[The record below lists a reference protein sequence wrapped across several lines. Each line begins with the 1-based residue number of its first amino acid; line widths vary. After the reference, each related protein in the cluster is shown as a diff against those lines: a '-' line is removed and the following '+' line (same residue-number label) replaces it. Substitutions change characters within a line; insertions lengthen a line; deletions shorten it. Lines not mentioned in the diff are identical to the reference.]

1 MNNLSRKERLLQYRK
16 QSRFPRYNLA
26 EKNTNS
32 GRQSWDYD
40 PVELYNNPGEDLSG
54 DINTMK
60 QNILPNALSTGVNSL
75 MLGSQLGEIGKS
87 VYKDLFGKS
96 LVDKAFKSATDSF
109 VNAMGKELTNQI
121 ATNGLEKAS
130 ISAVN
135 KAGNS
140 AAQTALGESA
150 KNTAKTLSTIGSA
163 ANYAAAAYGLYD
175 LTKSLATMG
184 SNTRSSADM
193 MDATSRQLDYRNG
206 VGFERVGGI
215 NYGQEMKYAGAQ
227 NLSDTIGNTVKGA
240 STGFAIGS
248 IFPGLGNVIGAGIG
262 ALIGGVGSIF
272 GGNARKRRVEQ
283 IINNTNLSIA
293 DQNKQNESVAS
304 SQGLRNQFY
313 QNNYDS
319 YGMLNADRGFNPS
332 NALSKNSNVYRQ
344 VWTPEGKQFGEQG
357 SWVGKGESQI
367 DYDNGTASI
376 VKEGKVGV
384 DNVPSSAKE
393 GDNITIAGNDIDWNT
408 GDTFAR
414 EVAPHT
420 AVIEEINK
428 KERAIQNSNASQKTK
443 EINMFN
449 LRKAKQPHLM
459 AAKQFTDRQQ
469 MQHQIEGMYGQP
481 QYNCG
486 KRGYAVGKEA
496 LQYLPYLFNLGIAN
510 KRYNTYKNAV
520 PTAKQSFVPNQY
532 IQPGLNAL
540 AAMYYDVQPEL
551 NAARDAY
558 RQGLYINNNSGAL
571 SAGQR
576 AAANTALGIGLMN
589 NRSVAYA
596 KAQDAMNKYRQAW
609 AQSAIQAGGQEA
621 ARMQQSQ
628 AAYNDQLAAS
638 YANRL
643 RGMETADNS
652 KASVYSAFAKHM
664 FDKMQLDRA
673 LDIQNRWLRM
683 YDNPDSLQSNNNSK
697 TEVSEYNY
705 TPNETS
711 YLNRYFPKYELKKPS
726 ENLFPS
732 MDWKTRMKLGLF
744 SIPNYSDQ
752 VSQYMNNLSLTNR
765 NLGLYNPFTK

>member
-32 GRQSWDYD
+32 GRQSWDYN

-96 LVDKAFKSATDSF
+96 LVNQAFKSAADSS
-109 VNAMGKELTNQI
+109 VNTMGKELTNQI
-121 ATNGLEKAS
+121 VTNGLEKAS
-130 ISAVN
+130 TSAVS
-135 KAGNS
+135 KVGS
-140 AAQTALGESA
+140 TAAQTALEESA
-150 KNTAKTLSTIGSA
+150 KNTAKTLSTIGSV
-163 ANYAAAAYGLYD
+163 ANYAGAAYGLYD
-175 LTKSLATMG
+175 LTNSILNMSK
-184 SNTRSSADM
+184 NTRSPEDM
-193 MDATSRQLDYRNG
+193 INATSTQTDIKNG
-206 VGFERVGGI
+206 VSYQRISGI
-215 NYGQEMKYAGAQ
+215 NPAQEGRYVRAQ
-227 NLSDTIGNTVKGA
+227 NLSDTIGNTIKSAG
-240 STGFAIGS
+240 TGFAIGG
-248 IFPGLGNVIGAGIG
+248 PIGAGIG
-262 ALIGGVGSIF
+262 ALVGGIGSIF
-272 GGNARKRRVEQ
+272 GGAARRRKIQ
-283 IINNTNLSIA
+283 RMINYTNLDIA
-293 DQNKQNESVAS
+293 NRNKQSESVAS
-304 SQGLRNQFY
+304 SQGLRNKFY
-313 QNNYDS
+313 QNNYDG

-332 NALSKNSNVYRQ
+332 NALSKNSNIYRQ

-486 KRGYAVGKEA
+486 KRGYADGKEA

-520 PTAKQSFVPNQY
+520 PTAKQSFIPNQY

-540 AAMYYDVQPEL
+540 ASMYYDVQPEL

-589 NRSVAYA
+589 NRSAAYT
-596 KAQDAMNKYRQAW
+596 KAQDMMNKYRQAW

-664 FDKMQLDRA
+664 FDKMQSDRA
-673 LDIQNRWLRM
+673 LAIQNKWLRM
-683 YDNPDSLQSNNNSK
+683 YDNPDPLQSNNNSK
-697 TEVSEYNY
+697 TEGKTEESEYY
-705 TPNETS
+705 
-711 YLNRYFPKYELKKPS
+711 PKISLVS
-726 ENLFPS
+726 D
-732 MDWKTRMKLGLF
+732 DWYDFLH
-744 SIPNYSDQ
+744 PNYSTG
-752 VSQYMNNLSLTNR
+752 LSFKFPSDWR
-765 NLGLYNPFTK
+765 SFFRYGMKK

>member
-32 GRQSWDYD
+32 GRQSWDYN

-75 MLGSQLGEIGKS
+75 MLGSQLREIGKS

-96 LVDKAFKSATDSF
+96 LVNQAFKSAADSS
-109 VNAMGKELTNQI
+109 VNTMGKELTNQI
-121 ATNGLEKAS
+121 VTNGLEKAS
-130 ISAVN
+130 TSAVS
-135 KAGNS
+135 KVGS
-140 AAQTALGESA
+140 TAAQTALEESA

-206 VGFERVGGI
+206 VGFERIGGV

-240 STGFAIGS
+240 STGFAIGG
-248 IFPGLGNVIGAGIG
+248 PIGAGIG
-262 ALIGGVGSIF
+262 ALVGGIGSII

-283 IINNTNLSIA
+283 IVNNTNLSIA
-293 DQNKQNESVAS
+293 DQNKQSESVAS
-304 SQGLRNQFY
+304 SQGLRNKFY
-313 QNNYDS
+313 QNNYDG

-332 NALSKNSNVYRQ
+332 NALSKNSNIYRQ

-486 KRGYAVGKEA
+486 KRGYADGKEA

-520 PTAKQSFVPNQY
+520 PTAKQSFIPNQY

-540 AAMYYDVQPEL
+540 ASMYYDVQPEL

-576 AAANTALGIGLMN
+576 AAANTLLGIGLMN
-589 NRSVAYA
+589 NRSAAYT
-596 KAQDAMNKYRQAW
+596 KAQDMMNKYRQAW

-664 FDKMQLDRA
+664 FDKMQSDRA
-673 LDIQNRWLRM
+673 LAIQNKWLRM
-683 YDNPDSLQSNNNSK
+683 YDNPDPLQSNNNSK
-697 TEVSEYNY
+697 TEGKTEESEYY
-705 TPNETS
+705 
-711 YLNRYFPKYELKKPS
+711 PKISLVS
-726 ENLFPS
+726 D
-732 MDWKTRMKLGLF
+732 DWYDFLH
-744 SIPNYSDQ
+744 PNYSTG
-752 VSQYMNNLSLTNR
+752 LSFKFPSDWRSLFR
-765 NLGLYNPFTK
+765 YGMKK

>member
-32 GRQSWDYD
+32 GRQSWDYN

-87 VYKDLFGKS
+87 AYTGLFGKQ
-96 LVDKAFKSATDSF
+96 LANQAFKSAADSS

-121 ATNGLEKAS
+121 VTNGLEKAS
-130 ISAVN
+130 TSAVS
-135 KAGNS
+135 KAGS
-140 AAQTALGESA
+140 TAAQTALEESA

-163 ANYAAAAYGLYD
+163 ANYAAAAYGLYN

-206 VGFERVGGI
+206 VGFERIGGV

-227 NLSDTIGNTVKGA
+227 NLSDTIGNTIKGA
-240 STGFAIGS
+240 GTGFAIGG
-248 IFPGLGNVIGAGIG
+248 PIGAGIG
-262 ALIGGVGSIF
+262 ALVGGIGSII

-283 IINNTNLSIA
+283 IVNNTNLSIA
-293 DQNKQNESVAS
+293 DQNKQSESVAS
-304 SQGLRNQFY
+304 SQGLRNKFY
-313 QNNYDS
+313 QNNYDG

-332 NALSKNSNVYRQ
+332 NALSKNSNIYRQ

-408 GDTFAR
+408 GGTFAR

-486 KRGYAVGKEA
+486 KRGYADGKEA

-520 PTAKQSFVPNQY
+520 PTAKQSFIPNQY

-540 AAMYYDVQPEL
+540 ASMYYDVQPEL

-576 AAANTALGIGLMN
+576 AAANTLLGIGLMN
-589 NRSVAYA
+589 NRSAAYT
-596 KAQDAMNKYRQAW
+596 KAQDMMNKYRQAW

-664 FDKMQLDRA
+664 FDKMQSDRA
-673 LDIQNRWLRM
+673 LAIQNKWLRM
-683 YDNPDSLQSNNNSK
+683 YDNPDPLQSNNNSK
-697 TEVSEYNY
+697 TEGKTEESEYY
-705 TPNETS
+705 
-711 YLNRYFPKYELKKPS
+711 PKISLVS
-726 ENLFPS
+726 D
-732 MDWKTRMKLGLF
+732 DWYDFLH
-744 SIPNYSDQ
+744 PNYSTG
-752 VSQYMNNLSLTNR
+752 LSFKFPSDWR
-765 NLGLYNPFTK
+765 SFFRYGMKK

>member
-32 GRQSWDYD
+32 GRQSWDYN

-87 VYKDLFGKS
+87 AYTGLFGKQ
-96 LVDKAFKSATDSF
+96 LANQATKSAT
-109 VNAMGKELTNQI
+109 NAYIKAAANHF
-121 ATNGLEKAS
+121 ATNPLSTTTFSTANE
-130 ISAVN
+130 V
-135 KAGNS
+135 GN
-140 AAQTALGESA
+140 AAYKTALEEST

-206 VGFERVGGI
+206 VGFERIGGV

-227 NLSDTIGNTVKGA
+227 NLSDTIGNTIKGA
-240 STGFAIGS
+240 GTGFAIGG
-248 IFPGLGNVIGAGIG
+248 PIGAGIG
-262 ALIGGVGSIF
+262 ALVGGIGSII

-283 IINNTNLSIA
+283 IVNNTNLSIA
-293 DQNKQNESVAS
+293 DQNKQSESVAS
-304 SQGLRNQFY
+304 SQGLRNKFY
-313 QNNYDS
+313 QNNYDG

-332 NALSKNSNVYRQ
+332 NALSKNSNIYRQ

-486 KRGYAVGKEA
+486 KRGYADGKEA

-520 PTAKQSFVPNQY
+520 PTAKQSFIPNQY

-540 AAMYYDVQPEL
+540 ASMYYDVQPEL

-576 AAANTALGIGLMN
+576 AAANTLLGIGLMN
-589 NRSVAYA
+589 NRSAAYT
-596 KAQDAMNKYRQAW
+596 KAQDMMNKYRQAW

-664 FDKMQLDRA
+664 FDKMQSDRA
-673 LDIQNRWLRM
+673 LAIQNKWLRM
-683 YDNPDSLQSNNNSK
+683 YDNPDPLQSNNNYKIEGK
-697 TEVSEYNY
+697 TEESEYY
-705 TPNETS
+705 
-711 YLNRYFPKYELKKPS
+711 PKISLVS
-726 ENLFPS
+726 D
-732 MDWKTRMKLGLF
+732 DWYDFLH
-744 SIPNYSDQ
+744 PNYSTG
-752 VSQYMNNLSLTNR
+752 LSFKFPSDWR
-765 NLGLYNPFTK
+765 SFFRYGMKK

>member
-32 GRQSWDYD
+32 GRQSWDYN

-87 VYKDLFGKS
+87 AYTGLFGKQ
-96 LVDKAFKSATDSF
+96 LANQATKSAT
-109 VNAMGKELTNQI
+109 NAYIKAAANNF
-121 ATNGLEKAS
+121 ATNPLSTATFSTANE
-130 ISAVN
+130 V
-135 KAGNS
+135 GN
-140 AAQTALGESA
+140 AAYKTALGEST

-175 LTKSLATMG
+175 LTNSILNMSK
-184 SNTRSSADM
+184 NTRSPEDM
-193 MDATSRQLDYRNG
+193 INATSTQTNIKNG
-206 VGFERVGGI
+206 VSYQRIGGI
-215 NYGQEMKYAGAQ
+215 NPAQEGKYVRAQ
-227 NLSDTIGNTVKGA
+227 NLSDTIGNTIKGA
-240 STGFAIGS
+240 GTGFAIGG
-248 IFPGLGNVIGAGIG
+248 PIGAGIG
-262 ALIGGVGSIF
+262 ALVGGIGSIF
-272 GGNARKRRVEQ
+272 GGAARRRKIQ
-283 IINNTNLSIA
+283 RMINYTNLDIA
-293 DQNKQNESVAS
+293 NRNKQSESVAS
-304 SQGLRNQFY
+304 SQGLRNKFY
-313 QNNYDS
+313 QNNYDG

-332 NALSKNSNVYRQ
+332 NALSKNSNIYRQ

-520 PTAKQSFVPNQY
+520 PTAKQSFIPNQY

-540 AAMYYDVQPEL
+540 ASMYYDVQPEL

-571 SAGQR
+571 SAGQK

-596 KAQDAMNKYRQAW
+596 KAQDMMNKYRQAW

-664 FDKMQLDRA
+664 FDKMQSDRA
-673 LDIQNRWLRM
+673 LAIQNKWLRM
-683 YDNPDSLQSNNNSK
+683 YDNPDPLQSNNNSK
-697 TEVSEYNY
+697 TEGKTEESEYY
-705 TPNETS
+705 PKTS
-711 YLNRYFPKYELKKPS
+711 LVS
-726 ENLFPS
+726 D
-732 MDWKTRMKLGLF
+732 DWYNFLH
-744 SIPNYSDQ
+744 PNYSAG
-752 VSQYMNNLSLTNR
+752 LSFKFPSDWR
-765 NLGLYNPFTK
+765 SFFRYGMKK

>member
-32 GRQSWDYD
+32 GRQSWDYN

-75 MLGSQLGEIGKS
+75 MLGSQLEEIGKS
-87 VYKDLFGKS
+87 AYTGLFGKQ
-96 LVDKAFKSATDSF
+96 LANQATKSAT
-109 VNAMGKELTNQI
+109 NAYIKAAANHF
-121 ATNGLEKAS
+121 ATNPLSTATFSTANEVGNAAYKTTLE
-130 ISAVN
+130 
-135 KAGNS
+135 
-140 AAQTALGESA
+140 EST

-206 VGFERVGGI
+206 VGFERIGGV

-240 STGFAIGS
+240 STGFAIGG
-248 IFPGLGNVIGAGIG
+248 PIGAGIG
-262 ALIGGVGSIF
+262 ALVGGIGSII

-283 IINNTNLSIA
+283 IVNNTNLSIA
-293 DQNKQNESVAS
+293 DQNKQSESVAS
-304 SQGLRNQFY
+304 SQGLRNKFY
-313 QNNYDS
+313 QNNYDG

-332 NALSKNSNVYRQ
+332 NALSKNSNIYRQ

-486 KRGYAVGKEA
+486 KRGYADGKEA

-520 PTAKQSFVPNQY
+520 PTAKQSFIPNQY

-540 AAMYYDVQPEL
+540 ASMYYDVQPEL

-589 NRSVAYA
+589 NRSAAYT
-596 KAQDAMNKYRQAW
+596 KAQDMMNKYRQAW

-664 FDKMQLDRA
+664 FDKMQSDRA
-673 LDIQNRWLRM
+673 LAIQNKWLRM
-683 YDNPDSLQSNNNSK
+683 YDNPDPLQSNNNYKIEGK
-697 TEVSEYNY
+697 TEESEYY
-705 TPNETS
+705 
-711 YLNRYFPKYELKKPS
+711 PKISLVS
-726 ENLFPS
+726 D
-732 MDWKTRMKLGLF
+732 DWYDFLH
-744 SIPNYSDQ
+744 PNYSTG
-752 VSQYMNNLSLTNR
+752 LSFKFPSDWR
-765 NLGLYNPFTK
+765 SFFRYGMKK

>member
-32 GRQSWDYD
+32 GRQSWDYN

-96 LVDKAFKSATDSF
+96 LVNQAFKSAADSS

-121 ATNGLEKAS
+121 VTNGLEKAS
-130 ISAVN
+130 TSAVS
-135 KAGNS
+135 KVGS
-140 AAQTALGESA
+140 TAAQTALEESA

-206 VGFERVGGI
+206 VGFERIGGV

-240 STGFAIGS
+240 STGFAIGG
-248 IFPGLGNVIGAGIG
+248 PIGAGIG
-262 ALIGGVGSIF
+262 ALVGGIGSII

-283 IINNTNLSIA
+283 IVNNTNLSIA
-293 DQNKQNESVAS
+293 NQNKQSESVAS
-304 SQGLRNQFY
+304 SQGLRNKFY
-313 QNNYDS
+313 QNNYDG

-332 NALSKNSNVYRQ
+332 NALSKNSNIYRQ

-486 KRGYAVGKEA
+486 KRGYADGKEA

-520 PTAKQSFVPNQY
+520 PTAKQSFIPNQY

-540 AAMYYDVQPEL
+540 ASMYYDVQPEL

-576 AAANTALGIGLMN
+576 AAANTLLGIGLMN
-589 NRSVAYA
+589 NRSAAYT
-596 KAQDAMNKYRQAW
+596 KAQDMMNKYRQAW

-664 FDKMQLDRA
+664 FDKMQSDRA
-673 LDIQNRWLRM
+673 LAIQNKWLRM
-683 YDNPDSLQSNNNSK
+683 YDDPDGLQNNNNSK
-697 TEVSEYNY
+697 TEEKTEGSEYSY
-705 TPNETS
+705 APNETAFI
-711 YLNRYFPKYELKKPS
+711 NKYFPKYELKKPS
-726 ENLFPS
+726 ENLFPF
-732 MDWKTRMKLGLF
+732 MDWKTRMRLGLF
-744 SIPNYSDQ
+744 SIPNFSDQ
-752 VSQYMNNLSLTNR
+752 VSQSMNNFSLTNR

>member
-32 GRQSWDYD
+32 GRQSWDYN

-96 LVDKAFKSATDSF
+96 LVNQAFKSAADSS

-121 ATNGLEKAS
+121 VTNGLEKAS
-130 ISAVN
+130 TSAVS
-135 KAGNS
+135 KVGS
-140 AAQTALGESA
+140 TAAQTALKESA
-150 KNTAKTLSTIGSA
+150 KNTAKTLSAIGSA

-206 VGFERVGGI
+206 VDFERIGGV

-227 NLSDTIGNTVKGA
+227 NLSDTIGNTIKGA
-240 STGFAIGS
+240 GTGFAIGG
-248 IFPGLGNVIGAGIG
+248 PIGAGIG
-262 ALIGGVGSIF
+262 ALVGGIGSII

-283 IINNTNLSIA
+283 IVNNTNLSIA
-293 DQNKQNESVAS
+293 DQNKQSESVAS
-304 SQGLRNQFY
+304 SQGLRNKFY
-313 QNNYDS
+313 QNNYDG

-332 NALSKNSNVYRQ
+332 NALSKNSNIYRQ

-486 KRGYAVGKEA
+486 KRGYADGKEA
-496 LQYLPYLFNLGIAN
+496 LQYLPYLFNLSIAN

-520 PTAKQSFVPNQY
+520 PTAKQSFIPNQY

-540 AAMYYDVQPEL
+540 ASMYYDVQPEL

-576 AAANTALGIGLMN
+576 AAANTLLGIGLMN
-589 NRSVAYA
+589 NRSAAYT
-596 KAQDAMNKYRQAW
+596 KAQDMMNKYRQAW

-652 KASVYSAFAKHM
+652 KASVYNAFAKHM
-664 FDKMQLDRA
+664 FDKMQSDRA
-673 LDIQNRWLRM
+673 LAIQNKWLRM
-683 YDNPDSLQSNNNSK
+683 YDNPDPLQSNNNSK
-697 TEVSEYNY
+697 TEGKTEESEYY
-705 TPNETS
+705 
-711 YLNRYFPKYELKKPS
+711 PKISLVS
-726 ENLFPS
+726 D
-732 MDWKTRMKLGLF
+732 DWYDFLH
-744 SIPNYSDQ
+744 PNYSTG
-752 VSQYMNNLSLTNR
+752 LSFKFPSDWR
-765 NLGLYNPFTK
+765 SFFRYGMKK

>member
-32 GRQSWDYD
+32 GRQSWDYN

-87 VYKDLFGKS
+87 AYTGLFGKQ
-96 LVDKAFKSATDSF
+96 LANQATKSAT
-109 VNAMGKELTNQI
+109 NAYIKAAANHF
-121 ATNGLEKAS
+121 ATNPLSTTTFSTANE
-130 ISAVN
+130 V
-135 KAGNS
+135 GN
-140 AAQTALGESA
+140 AAYKTALEEST

-206 VGFERVGGI
+206 VGFERIGGV

-227 NLSDTIGNTVKGA
+227 NLSDTIGNTIKGA
-240 STGFAIGS
+240 GTGFAIGG
-248 IFPGLGNVIGAGIG
+248 PIGAGIG
-262 ALIGGVGSIF
+262 ALVGGIGSII

-283 IINNTNLSIA
+283 IVNNTNLSIA
-293 DQNKQNESVAS
+293 DQNKQSESVAS
-304 SQGLRNQFY
+304 SQGLRNKFY
-313 QNNYDS
+313 QNNYDG

-332 NALSKNSNVYRQ
+332 NALSKNSNIYRQ

-486 KRGYAVGKEA
+486 KRGYADGKEA

-520 PTAKQSFVPNQY
+520 PTAKQSFIPNQY

-540 AAMYYDVQPEL
+540 ASMYYDVQPEL

-576 AAANTALGIGLMN
+576 AAANTLLGIGLMN
-589 NRSVAYA
+589 NRSAAYT
-596 KAQDAMNKYRQAW
+596 KAQDMMNKYRQAW

-664 FDKMQLDRA
+664 FDKMQSDRA
-673 LDIQNRWLRM
+673 LAIQNKWLRM
-683 YDNPDSLQSNNNSK
+683 YDNPDPLQSNNNSK
-697 TEVSEYNY
+697 TEGKTEESEYY
-705 TPNETS
+705 
-711 YLNRYFPKYELKKPS
+711 PKISLVS
-726 ENLFPS
+726 D
-732 MDWKTRMKLGLF
+732 DWYDFLH
-744 SIPNYSDQ
+744 PNYSTG
-752 VSQYMNNLSLTNR
+752 LSFKFPSDWR
-765 NLGLYNPFTK
+765 SFFRYGMKK

>member
-32 GRQSWDYD
+32 GRQSWDYN
-40 PVELYNNPGEDLSG
+40 PVELYNNPGEDLSE

-96 LVDKAFKSATDSF
+96 LVNQAFKSAADSS
-109 VNAMGKELTNQI
+109 VNTMGKELTNQI
-121 ATNGLEKAS
+121 VTNGLEKAS
-130 ISAVN
+130 TSAVS
-135 KAGNS
+135 KVGS
-140 AAQTALGESA
+140 TAAQTALEESA
-150 KNTAKTLSTIGSA
+150 KNTAKTLSTIGSV
-163 ANYAAAAYGLYD
+163 ANYAGAAYGLYD
-175 LTKSLATMG
+175 LTNSILNMSK
-184 SNTRSSADM
+184 NTRSPEDM
-193 MDATSRQLDYRNG
+193 INATSTQTDIKNG
-206 VGFERVGGI
+206 VSYQRISGI
-215 NYGQEMKYAGAQ
+215 NPAQEGRYVRAQ
-227 NLSDTIGNTVKGA
+227 NLSDTIGNTIKGA
-240 STGFAIGS
+240 GTGFAIGG
-248 IFPGLGNVIGAGIG
+248 PIGAGIG
-262 ALIGGVGSIF
+262 ALVGGIGSIF
-272 GGNARKRRVEQ
+272 GGAARRRKIQ
-283 IINNTNLSIA
+283 RMINYTNLDIA
-293 DQNKQNESVAS
+293 NRNKQSESVAS
-304 SQGLRNQFY
+304 SQGLRNKFY

-332 NALSKNSNVYRQ
+332 NALSKNSNIYRQ

-486 KRGYAVGKEA
+486 KRGYADGKEA

-520 PTAKQSFVPNQY
+520 PTAKQSFIPNQY

-540 AAMYYDVQPEL
+540 ASMYYDVQPEL

-576 AAANTALGIGLMN
+576 AAANTLLGIGLMN
-589 NRSVAYA
+589 NRSAAYT
-596 KAQDAMNKYRQAW
+596 KAQDMMNKYRQAW

-664 FDKMQLDRA
+664 FDKMQSDRA
-673 LDIQNRWLRM
+673 LAIQNKWLRM
-683 YDNPDSLQSNNNSK
+683 YDNPDPLQSNNNSK
-697 TEVSEYNY
+697 TEGKTEESEYY
-705 TPNETS
+705 
-711 YLNRYFPKYELKKPS
+711 PKISLVS
-726 ENLFPS
+726 D
-732 MDWKTRMKLGLF
+732 DWYDFLH
-744 SIPNYSDQ
+744 PNYSTG
-752 VSQYMNNLSLTNR
+752 LSFKFPSDWR
-765 NLGLYNPFTK
+765 SFFRYGMKK